1 MNKQD
6 IINDIVNLREL
17 NEEQINNISSWS
29 DDEKMDLIKKILEVI
44 QFLMNSF

>member
-17 NEEQINNISSWS
+17 NEEHGQSLVITSKV
-29 DDEKMDLIKKILEVI
+29 DGKKKI
-44 QFLMNSF
+44 

>member
-1 MNKQD
+1 MIKQE
-6 IINDIVNLREL
+6 IINDIVNLRVL